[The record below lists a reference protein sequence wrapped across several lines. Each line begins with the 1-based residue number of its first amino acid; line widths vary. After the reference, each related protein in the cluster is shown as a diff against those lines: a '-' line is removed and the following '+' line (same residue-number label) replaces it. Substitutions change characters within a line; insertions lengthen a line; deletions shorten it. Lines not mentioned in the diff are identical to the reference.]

1 MRLPR
6 SLFPSLFQS
15 LWIGLVLGR
24 SLLAWGSAGHK
35 IASQIAEAHL
45 DPQAAA
51 AVGQILGSG
60 RHLADIANLADD
72 VRDRRPETEPW
83 HFVDIPLDAASYDP
97 ARDCP
102 RGECLITAIA
112 RFQADLARPG
122 LSPPAR
128 YEALYNLVHLVED
141 LHQPLHCEDNHD
153 RGGNDVPVELLGK
166 AGNLHRVW
174 DSGILDWM
182 LRYHRDR
189 WEFLARRLGRISR
202 TEQSMWSR
210 GTPEQWAME
219 SHDLA
224 RDVAYRFHRPAAGPV
239 VLGMAYVRRA
249 APVVRR
255 QLAKGGIRLAYLL
268 NQTLGGG
275 RPARL

>member
-1 MRLPR
+1 MKLRLLALTLLGAHA
-6 SLFPSLFQS
+6 LF
-15 LWIGLVLGR
+15 
-24 SLLAWGSAGHK
+24 AWGSVGHK

-51 AVGQILGSG
+51 AVRQILGPN

-83 HFVDIPLDAASYDP
+83 HFVDIPLDATSYDP

-102 RGECLITAIA
+102 RGECLIAAIA
-112 RFQADLARPG
+112 RFQAELAKPG
-122 LSPPAR
+122 LAPPAR
-128 YEALYNLVHLVED
+128 FEALYNLVHLVED

-153 RGGNDVPVELLGK
+153 RGGNDVAVEFLGK
-166 AGNLHRVW
+166 AGNLHRAW

-182 LRYHRDR
+182 LRYHPDH

-210 GTPEQWAME
+210 GTAEEWAME
-219 SHDLA
+219 SHGLA
-224 RDVAYRFHRPAAGPV
+224 RDVAYQFHRPAAGPV
-239 VLGMAYVRRA
+239 ALDMAYVRRA